1 MILKDLPNIERP
13 REKAFKYGFKKL
25 SNNELISILLGFGT
39 KGKSVIDLSYE
50 IINKFNGIIGLK
62 NTNLEE
68 LKTIKGISDAK
79 ATQLL
84 AAIELSKR
92 LNDNIEVGRKIK
104 NGKDVYDLVGDS
116 IKYEPQENF
125 VLILLDAKGRLINY
139 QTLYRGGL
147 TYNIIHMRDI
157 FREIV
162 KYNAYMFIC
171 VHNHPTGDPSP
182 SKNDVDTTKEIFK
195 TSQIMGIRFMDHII
209 IGDNCYFSF
218 KESSTFLD
226 Q

>member
-25 SNNELISILLGFGT
+25 SNNELISILLGFGI

-62 NTNLEE
+62 NSNLEE

-125 VLILLDAKGRLINY
+125 VLILLD
-139 QTLYRGGL
+139 T
-147 TYNIIHMRDI
+147 
-157 FREIV
+157 
-162 KYNAYMFIC
+162 
-171 VHNHPTGDPSP
+171 
-182 SKNDVDTTKEIFK
+182 
-195 TSQIMGIRFMDHII
+195 
-209 IGDNCYFSF
+209 
-218 KESSTFLD
+218 
-226 Q
+226 